1 VKNLRLLS
9 QTARFEDGQVLSP
22 ENALWL
28 YLTDL
33 LGLPNAPMV
42 PATSR
47 RRDLKQHTD
56 EKEGNAIMRRLCSD
70 SLMTASQVDG
80 VFGSDRTV

>member
-1 VKNLRLLS
+1 MALFD
-9 QTARFEDGQVLSP
+9 RF
-22 ENALWL
+22 
-28 YLTDL
+28 

-47 RRDLKQHTD
+47 RRDLKQHTA

>member
-1 VKNLRLLS
+1 MVKNLRLLS
-9 QTARFEDGQVLSP
+9 QAGHLEDGQVLSP
-22 ENALWL
+22 ENAPWL

-56 EKEGNAIMRRLCSD
+56 EKECNAIMRRLCSD
-70 SLMTASQVDG
+70 SLMTAS
-80 VFGSDRTV
+80 

>member
-1 VKNLRLLS
+1 M
-9 QTARFEDGQVLSP
+9 LSP

-56 EKEGNAIMRRLCSD
+56 EKEGNAIMRGSCSD
-70 SLMTASQVDG
+70 SLMAASQVGG
-80 VFGSDRTV
+80 VARSDRTV